1 MSALTDI
8 VGFSVRFFLSVANDF
23 TFNFLSNIAVE
34 MLPPSYTYHFLPD
47 SRAFSGLIPSLSLL
61 MNPIEKDMRTFCALI
76 LSKGS
81 IFSSQLLTR
90 AVAFAYAN
98 L

>member
-1 MSALTDI
+1 MILLSISSPILLLRCYHQAVLT
-8 VGFSVRFFLSVANDF
+8 VFFL
-23 TFNFLSNIAVE
+23 TQE
-34 MLPPSYTYHFLPD
+34 RFLPD